1 VLRPGVAG
9 VQGRLGKTPE
19 QLEILQGAMVEDLR
33 DFPLST
39 IQAAQRCLDEQ
50 TIKAL
55 KALLVRKAQE
65 RHARG
70 EISDEKLA
78 DYITRY
84 TEEATQ

>member
-1 VLRPGVAG
+1 MMTKLFSFFRSMFF
-9 VQGRLGKTPE
+9 GRTE
-19 QLEILQGAMVEDLR
+19 
-33 DFPLST
+33 
-39 IQAAQRCLDEQ
+39 AQRCLDEQ